1 MDNKTMIKVINGMA
15 DKIESLEDKIKHNA
29 ENIDTIHDNT
39 NDNLEEI
46 SENKFKI
53 DDLETF
59 KKTAEEVMSKLNNK
73 IKYIG
78 LMEVETMETES
89 LFMDRIDNLENK
101 IKSVEREIPDIN
113 QDTDITDRLNDKYD
127 DLEAKNYQLRSELDG
142 VYKVLE
148 MDACDIQ
155 DLQEEISL
163 KFGKYNNKMESK

>member
-73 IKYIG
+73 IVDEILYKVAPEHIKNNVKEI
-78 LMEVETMETES
+78 LS
-89 LFMDRIDNLENK
+89 KHINK
-101 IKSVEREIPDIN
+101 I
-113 QDTDITDRLNDKYD
+113 
-127 DLEAKNYQLRSELDG
+127 RS
-142 VYKVLE
+142 K
-148 MDACDIQ
+148 
-155 DLQEEISL
+155 
-163 KFGKYNNKMESK
+163 